1 MAKDNTLIHRAQ
13 TGNEGA
19 FTDLMREHYPF
30 VYAIVVRIVKNSHDT
45 EEVVQDAFF
54 NAYRGLAQLEDTT
67 KFKSWLAEI
76 AQNCARN
83 WLRKQRGD
91 TVSIDEVNEQMLQME
106 DSPDE
111 RLIRQEQRELIRR
124 TMDTLPQKDREIARA
139 YYLEGASYDE
149 LTSTHGL
156 SYNAIAF
163 RLSRAKR
170 QLTKRLQYLL
180 TGIFVSPAMT
190 LKKIYSG
197 GLTVMKVGAVP
208 KITLGVTALIALI
221 FIGFVSVR
229 QMNAPTVEERVY
241 LSPWEDGTERPRN
254 STEDLAAQTDHDQA
268 TESRDNQTQIN
279 AAGIEPNDDFW
290 GQSEET
296 DTAQFAAK
304 AEFDIEVDPGL
315 FTDISTLLDDE
326 GRSAE
331 DVMNAYV
338 VALRSL
344 DAEGLGSL
352 MTGAAKEK
360 FESGML
366 PILNGEVPK
375 ELVDMYYSV
384 FHDMLPPERAD
395 EMVDEMIQMAKKMMR
410 PALKQMYGQAEVVSS
425 ERVGDEFHFRLRALM
440 PEMLLEMAEI
450 PQVPGLDIPEM
461 PEMPDSETQ
470 LHKMRKENGVWR
482 IYYDAQ

>member
-1 MAKDNTLIHRAQ
+1 MAKDDTLVYRAQ
-13 TGNEGA
+13 TGDEGA
-19 FTDLMREHYPF
+19 FAELMREYYPF
-30 VYAIVVRIVKNSHDT
+30 VYAVVIRIVNNSHDA
-45 EEVVQDAFF
+45 EEVVQDAFL
-54 NAYRGLAQLEDTT
+54 NAYRGLTQLEDGT
-67 KFKSWLAEI
+67 KFKSWLGEI

-83 WLRKQRGD
+83 WLRKQRGN
-91 TVSIDEVNEQMLQME
+91 TVPIDEVGEQILQTE
-106 DSPDE
+106 DSSDE
-111 RLIRQEQRELIRR
+111 RLIRQEQRELIRQ
-124 TMDTLPQKDREIARA
+124 TMETLPQKDREIAHA
-139 YYLEGASYDE
+139 YYLDGASYDE
-149 LTSTHGL
+149 LISTHGL

-170 QLTKRLQYLL
+170 QLSKRLQYLL

-197 GLTVMKVGAVP
+197 GLTVMKIGTVP
-208 KITLGVTALIALI
+208 KITIGVAALIALI
-221 FIGFVSVR
+221 FIGFVGVR

-326 GRSAE
+326 GQFAE

-366 PILNGEVPK
+366 PILNEGC
-375 ELVDMYYSV
+375 
-384 FHDMLPPERAD
+384 A
-395 EMVDEMIQMAKKMMR
+395 
-410 PALKQMYGQAEVVSS
+410 
-425 ERVGDEFHFRLRALM
+425 
-440 PEMLLEMAEI
+440 
-450 PQVPGLDIPEM
+450 
-461 PEMPDSETQ
+461 
-470 LHKMRKENGVWR
+470 
-482 IYYDAQ
+482 